1 MTEVAET
8 ACNVASAW
16 IDAAIASNRGDR
28 HAFAYGDKR
37 YSYQDVAALM
47 NRTANM
53 LRRLGVQPGARV
65 LLLLPGSPAL
75 VASVLGA
82 MRIGAVPIVGVALAN
97 PQAAQLCIDAAGPSA
112 AVVHQ
117 DALAAA
123 ASALAGV
130 PAQDAVVVVGSATQG
145 RKSFIDEIRSE
156 SSWSAAE
163 RVDKNAPALAIWAD
177 SSLQVLSHAELLAM
191 VGGAAA
197 PAAHASA
204 VAPFMNMLQ
213 AFSKA
218 EAATLP

>member
-8 ACNVASAW
+8 AWNVASAW

-28 HAFAYGDKR
+28 HAFAYGEKR

-53 LRRLGVQPGARV
+53 LRKLGVQPEERV

-82 MRIGAVPIVGVALAN
+82 MRMGAVPIVGVALGNA
-97 PQAAQLCIDAAGPSA
+97 QAAQRCVDAAGPSA
-112 AVVHQ
+112 FVVHQ

-123 ASALAGV
+123 VSALAGL
-130 PAQDAVVVVGSATQG
+130 PAQDAVVVVGTATQG
-145 RKSFIDEIRSE
+145 RKSFVDEIRSE

-177 SSLQVLSHAELLAM
+177 SSLKVLSHAELLAI
-191 VGGAAA
+191 VAGAEA
-197 PAAHASA
+197 PNAHATA
-204 VAPFMNMLQ
+204 VTPVVNMLR